1 MPTEAETIE
10 LLEALDYVKTFRRF
24 EAWRPYPKQKMFFRL
39 GATKRERIF
48 LAGNQVG
55 KTEAGA
61 FEAMCHATGLYPD
74 WWDGKR
80 FNHKT
85 VGWVAGVS
93 SNDVKRV
100 AQRKLC
106 GPPGVESEWGTG
118 LIPKDCL
125 LERAMSRGVTDA
137 IDELQVQHFNQ
148 DGRKDGVSRIIFK
161 SYEQGR
167 KTFQGDTIDW
177 GWGDEEPD
185 PTPNQQDV
193 YPEFVT
199 RLAGHGIMFTTYTPM
214 YGPTDFTNRFTMGD
228 EDKGVVSMMLDEV
241 PDKAHGGH
249 FSDEEKEQRKRE
261 AMAGGQANYDA
272 RIRGIPKLG
281 EGVIFATPEAQV
293 IEPPLDYIPAYWAKG
308 WGIDFG
314 IGHPFGAALCFW
326 DRDNDVVHVH
336 HAYRARDTL
345 SIVHAAAI
353 KRVAAGVPVFWPK
366 DGADRDPHGGGT
378 LADGYKRHGLLMHS
392 QHAHWPDGSL
402 STEAGIEEWREREQ
416 TGRIKFAAHLAELLE
431 ERRYYHR
438 KEGKIVKIRDDIL
451 SAVRIFLMM
460 KRFARTGDG
469 IGQTYSRS
477 REARLAK
484 GIDFDLFP

>member
-1 MPTEAETIE
+1 MPTPAETLE

-24 EAWRPYPKQKMFFRL
+24 EAWRPYPKQRMFFRL

-80 FNHKT
+80 FHHKT

-125 LERAMSRGVTDA
+125 IERAMTRGVTDA
-137 IDELQVQHFNQ
+137 IDELQVQHWT
-148 DGRKDGVSRIIFK
+148 DGRKDGVSRIVFK

-177 GWGDEEPD
+177 GWGDEESEKA
-185 PTPNQQDV
+185 DV
-193 YPEFVT
+193 YPEFLT
-199 RLAGHGIMFTTYTPM
+199 RLRGDGCMFTTFTPLF
-214 YGPTDFTNRFTMGD
+214 GPTDFVNRFLAGD
-228 EDKGVVSMMLDEV
+228 EDKGVVQMELDEV
-241 PDKAHGGH
+241 PDKEHGGH
-249 FSDEEKEQRKRE
+249 FTAEERAAKK
-261 AMAGGQANYDA
+261 AGYLAHELDA
-272 RIRGIPKLG
+272 RSKGTPMLG
-281 EGVIFATPEAQV
+281 SGAIFVTPEAKV
-293 IEPPLDYIPAYWAKG
+293 TEPPLDYVPDYWAKG

-326 DRDNDVVHVH
+326 DKDNDVVHVH

-345 SIVHAAAI
+345 SIVHAAHI

-378 LADGYKRHGLLMHS
+378 LSDGYKRHGLLMHS
-392 QHAHWPDGSL
+392 SHAHWPDGSL
-402 STEAGIEEWREREQ
+402 STEAGIQEWDEREK
-416 TGRIKFAAHLAELLE
+416 TGRIKFAAHLNELLE

-438 KEGKIVKIRDDIL
+438 KEGQIVKIRDDIL

-460 KRFARTGDG
+460 KRFCRVGVG
-469 IGQTYSRS
+469 IGPVNPRHN
-477 REARLAK
+477 REPRIAR
-484 GIDFDLFP
+484 GTDFDLFP

>member
-1 MPTEAETIE
+1 MPTPAETLE
-10 LLEALDYVKTFRRF
+10 LLEALDYVKTFRRM
-24 EAWRPYPKQKMFFRL
+24 ETWKPYPKQRAFFRL

-61 FEAMCHATGLYPD
+61 FEAMCHATGLYPE

-125 LERAMSRGVTDA
+125 LERAMTRGVTDA
-137 IDELQVQHFNQ
+137 IDELQVQHYT
-148 DGRKDGVSRIIFK
+148 DGQKDGVSRIVFK

-185 PTPNQQDV
+185 PTPNQQGI

-199 RLAGHGIMFTTYTPM
+199 RLSGRGIIFTTYTPL
-214 YGPTDFTNRFTMGD
+214 YGPTDFTNRFTMDD
-228 EDKGVVSMMLDEV
+228 EDKGVVSMNLDEV
-241 PDKAHGGH
+241 PDQAHGGH

-261 AMAGGQANYDA
+261 AMARGQANYDA

-281 EGVIFATPEAQV
+281 EGVIFSTPEANV
-293 IEPPLDYIPAYWAKG
+293 VEPPLDYIPPYWAKG

-314 IGHPFGAALCFW
+314 IGHPFGAALCLW
-326 DRDNDVVHVH
+326 DKDNDVVHVH
-336 HAYRARDTL
+336 HAYRAKGAL

-353 KRVAAGVPVFWPK
+353 KRIAAGVPVFWPR

-378 LADGYKRHGLLMHS
+378 LADGYRKHGLLMYS
-392 QHAHWPDGSL
+392 SHAHWPDGSL
-402 STEAGIEEWREREQ
+402 STEAGIQEWDEREK

-460 KRFARTGDG
+460 KRFAKPGQLIDTRRREQRGG
-469 IGQTYSRS
+469 IAAGT
-477 REARLAK
+477 
-484 GIDFDLFP
+484 DFPLF

>member
-1 MPTEAETIE
+1 MPTEAETLE
-10 LLEALDYVKTFRRF
+10 LLEALEYVKTFRRM
-24 EAWRPYPKQKMFFRL
+24 ETWVPYPKQRMFFRL

-61 FEAMCHATGLYPD
+61 FEAMCHATGLYPE

-80 FNHKT
+80 FGHKT

-125 LERAMSRGVTDA
+125 LERAMTRGVTDA
-137 IDELQVQHFNQ
+137 IDELQVQHCT
-148 DGRKDGVSRIIFK
+148 DGKKDGVSRIVFK

-177 GWGDEEPD
+177 GWGDEESEKA
-185 PTPNQQDV
+185 DV
-193 YPEFVT
+193 YPEFLT
-199 RLAGHGIMFTTYTPM
+199 RLKGNGIMWTTFTPLF
-214 YGPTDFTNRFTMGD
+214 GPTDFVNRFMNGD
-228 EDKGVVSMMLDEV
+228 EDKGVVQMELDEV
-241 PDKAHGGH
+241 PLPEDGGH
-249 FSDEEKEQRKRE
+249 FSAAERQARKAGYLSHE
-261 AMAGGQANYDA
+261 AEA
-272 RIRGIPKLG
+272 RTKGIPLLG
-281 EGVIFATPEAQV
+281 SGAIFMTPEARV
-293 IEPPLDYIPAYWAKG
+293 VEPPLDYIPDYWAKG

-336 HAYRARDTL
+336 AAYRARDTL
-345 SIVHAAAI
+345 SIVHAAAL
-353 KRVAAGVPVFWPK
+353 KRLAAGVPVFWPK

-378 LADGYKRHGLLMHS
+378 LADGYRKHGLLMHS
-392 QHAHWPDGSL
+392 MHAHWPDKSL
-402 STEAGIEEWREREQ
+402 STDAGIQEWDEREK

-431 ERRYYHR
+431 ERRFYHR
-438 KEGKIVKIRDDIL
+438 KEGLIVKIRDDIL

-460 KRFARTGDG
+460 KRFARAGTG
-469 IGQTYSRS
+469 IGPTVSRS
-477 REARLAK
+477 REPSLCT